1 MTQCVVLNEKEI
13 EALEKYRKDQNQQKR
28 LEEIRW
34 ELIDILEE
42 CSKMGV
48 RLVVKNRSADG
59 SREYLSGIYGAKINH
74 YLSNGAK
81 EIELIH

>member
-1 MTQCVVLNEKEI
+1 
-13 EALEKYRKDQNQQKR
+13 
-28 LEEIRW
+28 
-34 ELIDILEE
+34 
-42 CSKMGV
+42 MGV

-59 SREYLSGIYGAKINH
+59 SREYLSGIYGAKINR

>member
-1 MTQCVVLNEKEI
+1 
-13 EALEKYRKDQNQQKR
+13 
-28 LEEIRW
+28 
-34 ELIDILEE
+34 
-42 CSKMGV
+42 MGV

>member
-1 MTQCVVLNEKEI
+1 MIQCVVLNENEL
-13 EALEKYRKDQNQQKR
+13 EALEKYRKNQDQEKR
-28 LEEIRW
+28 LEELRLQ
-34 ELIDILEE
+34 LIDILEE

-59 SREYLSGIYGAKINH
+59 SKEYMSGIYGVKINH
-74 YLSNGAK
+74 YLTNGAK

>member
-1 MTQCVVLNEKEI
+1 MVQCVVLNENEL
-13 EALEKYRKDQNQQKR
+13 EALEKYRNDKNQQQR

-34 ELIDILEE
+34 QLIDILEE

-48 RLVVKNRSADG
+48 RLVVKNRSADS
-59 SREYLSGIYGAKINH
+59 SREYLSGIYGAKINQ